1 MSVNYKVLQERL
13 FKRVH
18 RTGEEIKNDFP
29 NILRTCIEYK
39 AWEHFTTADGKP
51 FKNLGEW
58 LVYAFPNGISMGG
71 SDKAISYEDALQ
83 LCKEDREL
91 HGLMVKHRP
100 SPSGPKGGRP
110 KKETFDNV
118 KGLPKP
124 ATGNTR
130 AYIEQR
136 LQAEFPSIWKQYV
149 RGEFKSARSAGIA
162 AGFIKDTHDP
172 VMRLKA
178 NWRKASRKQQNEF
191 LRWLESEGGVEP
203 KAKKARAK

>member
-39 AWEHFTTADGKP
+39 AWEHFKKADGES
-51 FKNLGEW
+51 FRNLGEW

-91 HGLMVKHRP
+91 HGLLVKHRP
-100 SPSGPKGGRP
+100 SKGHGGDR
-110 KKETFDNV
+110 KSIKFDNV
-118 KGLPKP
+118 KVETKP
-124 ATGNTR
+124 PTGNHR

-136 LQAEFPSIWKQYV
+136 LQAEFPSIWKQYI

-172 VMRLKA
+172 VMRLKS